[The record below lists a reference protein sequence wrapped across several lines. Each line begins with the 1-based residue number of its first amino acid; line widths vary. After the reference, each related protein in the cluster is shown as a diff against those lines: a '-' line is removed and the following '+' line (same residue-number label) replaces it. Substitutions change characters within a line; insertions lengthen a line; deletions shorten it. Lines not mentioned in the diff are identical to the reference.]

1 MAGLSAIKI
10 KTILLDTFIELLVDE
25 VNKLKNNE
33 IKDILN
39 DEIDVILPESED
51 IKSKTTQIRAL
62 RHFVVEIIA
71 HLSENHH
78 VFICGNS
85 NN

>member
-51 IKSKTTQIRAL
+51 IKVENYSNKGFKTLRCRNNCAL
-62 RHFVVEIIA
+62 I
-71 HLSENHH
+71 
-78 VFICGNS
+78 
-85 NN
+85 

>member
-10 KTILLDTFIELLVDE
+10 QTILLDTFIELRVNE
-25 VNKLKNNE
+25 VNKLKNND

-51 IKSKTTQIRAL
+51 I
-62 RHFVVEIIA
+62 
-71 HLSENHH
+71 
-78 VFICGNS
+78 
-85 NN
+85 

>member
-10 KTILLDTFIELLVDE
+10 KTILLDTFIELPVDE
-25 VNKLKNNE
+25 ANKLKNNE

-62 RHFVVEIIA
+62 RHFVVE
-71 HLSENHH
+71 
-78 VFICGNS
+78 
-85 NN
+85 NNCALI